1 MLFVDSDNALG
12 SPRGD
17 VDDAFALAALMRS
30 GAEIAAVSSVAGN
43 TSEERAFAN
52 NARLA
57 TLTGWRGPLLRASE
71 ARPLLHTFP
80 DRILALGP
88 LTNVALA
95 TAASE
100 VIVVG
105 ATLHTFGRFP
115 PLWPHEFNL
124 TKDRAATR
132 KLFAS
137 HVPLTFFPLDVV
149 RRLRVRRHDLDAIE
163 GALGEELRRET
174 ARWFTHLRLVR
185 GTSRFPVYD
194 LAAALYA
201 LDEDGFTMEQ
211 TTATMAASTFVR
223 FGRGTREVLVC
234 TRLNA
239 PLLWERFLAL
249 CRTPPAPR
257 PR

>member
-1 MLFVDSDNALG
+1 M
-12 SPRGD
+12 
-17 VDDAFALAALMRS
+17 DDAFALAALMLG
-30 GAEIAAVSSVAGN
+30 GAELAAISSVAGN
-43 TSEERAFAN
+43 TSEERAFEN

-57 TLTGWRGPLLRASE
+57 RLVGWRGPLLRASE

-80 DRILALGP
+80 DRIVALGP
-88 LTNVALA
+88 LSNVCEA

-115 PLWPHEFNL
+115 PFWPHEFNL
-124 TKDRAATR
+124 TWDRRATR

-137 HVPLTFFPLDVV
+137 SVPLTFFPLDVV
-149 RRLRVRRHDLDAIE
+149 RRLRVRKRDLDAIP

-185 GTSRFPVYD
+185 GTARFPIYD
-194 LAAALYA
+194 LPAALYA
-201 LDEDGFTMEQ
+201 LGEEGFTLER

-223 FGRGTREVLVC
+223 FGRGAREVRVC
-234 TRLNA
+234 TAINA
-239 PLLWERFLAL
+239 PLLWERFSSSL
-249 CRTPPAPR
+249 
-257 PR
+257 

>member
-17 VDDAFALAALMRS
+17 VDDAFALAALMRG
-30 GAEIAAVSSVAGN
+30 GAELAAISSVAGN
-43 TSEERAFAN
+43 TTEPRAFEN

-57 TLTGWRGPLLRASE
+57 KLAGWRGTLLRGHE
-71 ARPLLHTFP
+71 ARPILHTFP
-80 DRILALGP
+80 GRIVALGP
-88 LTNVALA
+88 LTNVAA
-95 TAASE
+95 AAAASE

-105 ATLHTFGRFP
+105 ATLHTLGRFP

-137 HVPLTFFPLDVV
+137 RLPLTFFPLDVV
-149 RRLRVRRHDLDAIE
+149 RRLRVRKRDLDALQ
-163 GALGEELRRET
+163 GPLGEELRRET

-185 GTSRFPVYD
+185 ATGRFPIYD

-201 LDEDGFTMEQ
+201 LIEEGFTMER

-223 FGRGTREVLVC
+223 FGRGTREVRVC
-234 TRLNA
+234 TRIDPA
-239 PLLWERFLAL
+239 LLWERFLAL
-249 CRTPPAPR
+249 CAMPG
-257 PR
+257 